1 LYSSCLHDGLVQ
13 YPEDFYLKKFF
24 NMAKRLILA
33 INPGSTSTKFGL
45 FEEENLVFD
54 NTLRHTP
61 EELSCFAKI
70 TDQFAFRK
78 ELIMKEL
85 YDRDIDL
92 SSIAAVVG
100 RGGLVKPIESGIYLI
115 NDAMKKDLRSSSLGE
130 HASNLGGL
138 IADDIASSLCCATA
152 FIVDPVVVDELQ
164 PVARLSGHPEINRIS
179 IFHALNQKAVGRSYA
194 SSIHRK
200 YEDLNLIIAHMGGG
214 ISVGAHFKGKVID
227 VNNAFGGDGPFSPER
242 SGGLPS
248 NQLVDLCFSGKYSKS
263 EIKTML
269 IGKGGM
275 VAYLGTNNFKDVCEM
290 AENGNETAVL
300 VRDAASYQVGKEI
313 GAMAA
318 VMKGKVDA
326 IILTGGMAYQ
336 ESHVKKIESFVQS
349 IAKVVVFPG
358 EDELRALAFNGL
370 LALNKEIE
378 IKEYL

>member
-1 LYSSCLHDGLVQ
+1 
-13 YPEDFYLKKFF
+13 
-24 NMAKRLILA
+24 MTKRLILA

-45 FEEENLVFD
+45 FEEENLVFEI
-54 NTLRHTP
+54 TLRHTP
-61 EELSCFAKI
+61 QELSGFAKI

-78 ELIMKEL
+78 ELIVKEL
-85 YDRDIDL
+85 IDRKIDT
-92 SSIAAVVG
+92 SAIAAVVG
-100 RGGLVKPIESGIYLI
+100 RGGLVKPIESGIYLV
-115 NDAMKKDLRSSSLGE
+115 NDEMKKDLRTSSLGE

-138 IADDIASSLCCATA
+138 IADDIASSLKDATA

-164 PVARLSGHPEINRIS
+164 PVARLSGHPEINRMS
-179 IFHALNQKAVGRSYA
+179 IFHALNQKAVARSYS
-194 SSIHRK
+194 SSIGRK

-214 ISVGAHFKGKVID
+214 ISVGAHSKGKVID

-248 NQLVDLCFSGKYSKS
+248 NQLVDLCFSGKYQKS
-263 EIKTML
+263 EIKSML

-275 VAYLGTNNFKDVCEM
+275 VAYLGTNSFKEVCEM
-290 AENGNETAVL
+290 AETGNEKAIL

-318 VMKGKVDA
+318 VLIGKVDA

-336 ESHVKKIESFVQS
+336 ESNISYISAMVES

-358 EDELRALAFNGL
+358 EDELHALAFNGL
-370 LALNKEIE
+370 LALKKEIE
-378 IKEYL
+378 IRIYQ